1 MVEGTVDPFNR
12 VIDAAYATALDFK
25 FSVSLAAAIQ
35 ALPAG
40 AARNETLMSHLA
52 RARQIAAERSE
63 QTTDLPRLVFESDTC
78 TPVGKGAVP
87 VRSAGDVAEISTF
100 AGQCLYEPGSWAA
113 VQKWLELLITTD
125 APLRVIFTLHAGSRA
140 AAFAQRLY
148 DTSGRV
154 RLYVVFPPQ
163 ASRDEPATMRL
174 LQRSLG
180 LSERQAEIALAI
192 AAGMSA
198 EEISREM
205 GITPH
210 TVRDHTKA
218 VYDRLS
224 VRKQI
229 DVANVVSQLSL
240 LRVRAPLPAADDAL
254 STGGPCFSATNFV
267 VSPEDGRR
275 ICYSEYGRRSGT
287 ACVMFHS
294 SFGGRWMTEDAARL
308 LWRLGLRLFIVERPG
323 IGLTGRET
331 QDRFGTSI
339 ADVLAVLDH
348 AGAARVHGL
357 SFSGG
362 AFYLAEAA
370 HRHPERFASAHFISP
385 RAFRV
390 SREAEGRPD
399 SIISVFSGL
408 PDEAA
413 ELINEAAN
421 CLDPEVGW
429 REVIH
434 TTLAENPVDIEAL
447 EKNPDLMQMHVD
459 QHRSNLVLGANGV
472 SREWAE
478 YGADFNPPPAV
489 PGVRYTVSGGDADNL
504 VGIRRGIEDW
514 SGHFNV
520 APIMIP
526 GAAHLVFLTHTEDLL
541 TRLKLA

>member
-1 MVEGTVDPFNR
+1 MDPFNR

-40 AARNETLMSHLA
+40 AARNETLIAHLA
-52 RARQIAAERSE
+52 RARQIAADRSE
-63 QTTDLPRLVFESDTC
+63 QTTDLPRLVFESGTG
-78 TPVGKGAVP
+78 TPAGKGAVP

-113 VQKWLELLITTD
+113 VQKWLESLITTN
-125 APLRVIFTLHAGSRA
+125 APLRVIFTLRTGSRA

-180 LSERQAEIALAI
+180 LSQRQAEIALAI

-198 EEISREM
+198 EEISREL

-229 DVANVVSQLSL
+229 EVATVVNQLNL
-240 LRVRAPLPAADDAL
+240 LRVRSPLPAKGDTP
-254 STGGPCFSATNFV
+254 STDGPCFSATNFV
-267 VSPEDGRR
+267 VSSEDGRR
-275 ICYSEYGRRSGT
+275 ICYGEYGRRSGT

-294 SFGGRWMTEDAARL
+294 SFGGRWMTEDAAKVF
-308 LWRLGLRLFIVERPG
+308 WRLGLRLFIVERPG
-323 IGLTGRET
+323 IGLTDRET
-331 QDRFGTSI
+331 RDRFATSI
-339 ADVLAVLDH
+339 SDVLAVLDH
-348 AGAARVHGL
+348 AGSARVHGL

-362 AFYLAEAA
+362 AFYLAEAVY
-370 HRHPERFASAHFISP
+370 RYPERFASAHFISP
-385 RAFRV
+385 RAFQV
-390 SREAEGRPD
+390 SREVGDRPN

-421 CLDPEVGW
+421 CLDTEVGW

-434 TTLAENPVDIEAL
+434 TTLAENPVDTNAL
-447 EKNPDLMQMHVD
+447 ENDPDLMQMHVD

-478 YGADFNPPPAV
+478 YGADCDPPPVV
-489 PGVRYTVSGGDADNL
+489 PGMAYTVSGGAADNL
-504 VGIRRGIEDW
+504 VGIARGIEDW

-520 APIMIP
+520 APVMIP
-526 GAAHLVFLTHTEDLL
+526 GAAHLIFLTHTEDLL
-541 TRLKLA
+541 ARLKLG